1 MLHKMYFNVL
11 INNYFNCNSAT
22 TGMWSDA
29 SLFCTTSCDK
39 TLNVPL
45 GFEAIKSIAP
55 VSPSSQK
62 VGGQLL
68 QVRVKFSSR
77 ILITSLP
84 SFALKSPATIN
95 GREVSPAIRLISLI
109 CNFLLILLY
118 ASKCVQ
124 PKRRVLPFGKATVA
138 VASIRCS
145 PPLTESIGKR
155 YPLVS
160 DNGYLDNIRMPYSP
174 PS

>member
-29 SLFCTTSCDK
+29 SLFCTTLCDN
-39 TLNVPL
+39 TLNVLL
-45 GFEAIKSIAP
+45 GFETIKSMAP

-62 VGGQLL
+62 VDGQLL

-124 PKRRVLPFGKATVA
+124 PKRIVFPRSVTVP